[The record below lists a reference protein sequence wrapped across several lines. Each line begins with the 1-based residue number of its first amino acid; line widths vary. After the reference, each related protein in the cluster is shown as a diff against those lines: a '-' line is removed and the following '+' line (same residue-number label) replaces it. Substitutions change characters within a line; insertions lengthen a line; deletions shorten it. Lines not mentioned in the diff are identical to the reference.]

1 MPTLRPGPYR
11 SRNLARTRWP
21 RAQEAH
27 TLGPVEAGTAPMS
40 APGSERL
47 RALGVPLAGSA
58 LVLGTVAF
66 GIVAKASGHSLGSAQ
81 PPLLYRWDW
90 QASILALLAVAVL
103 GTCVAVAPRLR
114 SRTLSAPG
122 FAAASLVLGLA
133 LRLAVGAARDG
144 TGGWYAVYDVPN
156 KESSNEYLPALP
168 ALDLGVRFFLDTFA
182 EIGTAL
188 PVHAIGHPPGLL
200 VTLHALGIDSA
211 GAMAALTIAVGALSI
226 PLVYVLGRQLL
237 SEARARVA
245 TLLYAFAPSAV
256 LHGVT
261 SADALF
267 ATLAVLALSA
277 LLARRRVIAALGPPA
292 LALASFFS
300 YANLAVGALAAIV
313 VLRRDGLRRALALSA
328 ACAAALLAFYGL
340 LHLLTG
346 FDPVGALRSTEIVY
360 REGVASNRPY
370 AFWIVGSPVA
380 FLVAAGLP
388 LAWLALRAL
397 GAGETVALALF
408 SVVAASAVLGF
419 TKAETE
425 RIYLFLVPFLCLA
438 AATSLPRR
446 HLTPVLGL
454 LAVQA
459 IATELLFE
467 TVW

>member
-1 MPTLRPGPYR
+1 MAG
-11 SRNLARTRWP
+11 LAGG
-21 RAQEAH
+21 H
-27 TLGPVEAGTAPMS
+27 TLGRVEAGAPPIS
-40 APGSERL
+40 PPAERL

-58 LVLGTVAF
+58 LILGTLAF
-66 GIVAKASGHSLGSAQ
+66 GIAAKAGGHSLGSAQ

-90 QASILALLAVAVL
+90 QASVLALLAVAVL
-103 GTCVAVAPRLR
+103 GACVAVAPRLR
-114 SRTLSAPG
+114 SRTLSAPA
-122 FAAASLVLGLA
+122 FAAASLVLGLV
-133 LRLAVGAARDG
+133 LRLALGAARDG
-144 TGGWYAVYDVPN
+144 AGGWYAVYDVPN

-168 ALDLGVRFFLDTFA
+168 AFDLGTRFFLDTFA
-182 EIGTAL
+182 EVGTSL

-200 VTLHALGIDSA
+200 VALHTLGIDSA
-211 GAMAALTIAVGALSI
+211 GAMAALTIGVGALSI
-226 PLVYVLGRQLL
+226 PLVYLLGRQLL
-237 SEARARVA
+237 DERTARTA
-245 TLLYAFAPSAV
+245 TLLYAFAPSAL

-267 ATLAVLALSA
+267 ATLAALALAA
-277 LLARRRVIAALGPPA
+277 LLSRRRLASAAGPPTF
-292 LALASFFS
+292 ALASFFS
-300 YANLAVGALAAIV
+300 YANLAVGALAVIV
-313 VLRRDGLRRALALSA
+313 VMRRDGLRRALALSA

-346 FDPVGALRSTEIVY
+346 FDPIGALRSTEIVY

-370 AFWIVGSPVA
+370 AFWVFGSPAA
-380 FLVAAGLP
+380 FLVAAGVP

-397 GAGETVALALF
+397 GAGETLAVALF
-408 SVVAASAVLGF
+408 SVVAVSAVLGF

-438 AATSLPRR
+438 AATTLPRR
-446 HLTPVLGL
+446 YLTPVLGL